1 MKYEA
6 DRVAKLS
13 SEIYDA
19 LDGLMELS
27 EIPKEDFLKKRHIV
41 AGAKYYLIVA
51 IEASIDLANHL
62 ISQNNLKIPESYAD
76 TFQILKDEGVL
87 SGELTLKLMDMA
99 KFRNRLVHIYW
110 GVDDELIYDIM
121 NQDINDI
128 KKFLEDYLEFLKR

>member
-13 SEIYDA
+13 SEIYTA
-19 LDGLMELS
+19 IDGLMELS

-76 TFQILKDEGVL
+76 TFQILEDEGVL
-87 SGELTLKLMDMA
+87 CGDLTLKLMDMA

-110 GVDDELIYDIM
+110 EVDDELVYDIL

-128 KKFLEDYLEFLKR
+128 RKFLKDYLEFLKR